1 MKQTL
6 KQEIDDA
13 FAKIHVIADT
23 FEHPEKYTP
32 MSESDYINHVKEEA
46 KRHLEN
52 EEN

>member
-6 KQEIDDA
+6 KQEISDA
-13 FAKIHVIADT
+13 FAKIHVIAET
-23 FEHPEKYTP
+23 FENPEKYAP